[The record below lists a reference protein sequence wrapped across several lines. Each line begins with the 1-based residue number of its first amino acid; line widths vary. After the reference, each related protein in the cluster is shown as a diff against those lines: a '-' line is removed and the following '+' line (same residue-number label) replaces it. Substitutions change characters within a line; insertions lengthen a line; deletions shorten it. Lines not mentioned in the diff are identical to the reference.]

1 MTSRHHALSQ
11 FFAALLVFFAAAM
24 PALAQTPEMAA
35 AFNAYTLGA
44 GDSLRITVFG
54 EEDLG
59 GEYVVD
65 GSGAV
70 SLPLI
75 GQVRAGGYTVPEF
88 EGIIIEKLSDGYLR
102 TPRVIIEVTN
112 YRPFYIMG
120 EVNAPGQYPYV
131 TGMSVLNAV
140 ALAGGYTYR
149 ANESRVYIRRGGA
162 EVEVTAPA
170 DPSTRIGP
178 GDIIRVGERFF

>member
-1 MTSRHHALSQ
+1 MTFPRHALSQ
-11 FFAALLVFFAAAM
+11 FFAALLVLFAVTA
-24 PALAQTPEMAA
+24 PAQAQTPEMAA
-35 AFNAYTLGA
+35 AFDAYTLGA

-102 TPRVIIEVTN
+102 TPRVSIEVTN

-149 ANESRVYIRRGGA
+149 ANEDEVVIIRGEPQQEIIAKPG
-162 EVEVTAPA
+162 TA
-170 DPSTRIGP
+170 ILP
-178 GDIIRVGERFF
+178 GDTIRVEHRFF